1 MDPYF
6 KNGWLDHVIKAE
18 HLFLH
23 NIYDDNQMK
32 KMEIDN
38 IEDYKAIILRLLNLV
53 EEFEKY
59 LQNEKVIDNITNFLR
74 DRLLEDT
81 YESISMIRED
91 IEKIKIPKKPF
102 DKKTRFLKT
111 K

>member
-18 HLFLH
+18 HFFLR
-23 NIYDDNQMK
+23 NIYDDDQMK

-38 IEDYKAIILRLLNLV
+38 TEDYEAIVLRMLNLV
-53 EEFEKY
+53 EEFEKC
-59 LQNEKVIDNITNFLR
+59 LQNERVTDNITDFLR
-74 DRLLEDT
+74 DGSLEDT

-91 IEKIKIPKKPF
+91 RKN
-102 DKKTRFLKT
+102 
-111 K
+111 